1 MDSFY
6 GGQPGATPV
15 FRDKFGSINEMLN
28 AFQDSNYTQCYYGEY
43 CLIDCSLGDSTSNSS
58 SNDSV
63 SWRNRPEHGNV
74 YKRTYSGAEYMGNIA
89 GPAGALGN
97 ITVSSIEDVLSYLHD
112 NADETS
118 KIEEKNIVFPLKDGN
133 TN

>member
-15 FRDKFGSINEMLN
+15 FRDKFGSIDEMLS
-28 AFQDSNYTQCYYGEY
+28 AFQDPNYTQCYYGEY
-43 CLIDCSLGDSTSNSS
+43 CLIDCSLGDSTSDSS

-74 YKRTYSGAEYMGNIA
+74 YKRTYSGAEFMGNIA

-97 ITVSSIEDVLSYLHD
+97 ITVSSIEDVLSYLYD

-118 KIEEKNIVFPLKDGN
+118 KIEKKNVVFPLKDGN